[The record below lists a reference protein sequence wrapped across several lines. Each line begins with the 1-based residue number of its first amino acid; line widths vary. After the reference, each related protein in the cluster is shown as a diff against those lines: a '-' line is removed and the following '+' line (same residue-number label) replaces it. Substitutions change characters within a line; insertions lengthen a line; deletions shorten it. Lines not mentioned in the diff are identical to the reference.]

1 MIKNTVGQVENRM
14 RKPNIAV
21 LGATGVVGR
30 EILKILV
37 ENNVPYNEIKFLASA
52 KSAGKK
58 IEFKGE
64 EHTIIEATP
73 ESFEGVNIVLASAG
87 GSTSLKLAPEAVKRG
102 CVFIDN
108 SSAYRMDKDCP
119 LVIVGVNDND
129 LKNHKGIIPNP
140 NCSTSQLM
148 LVLKPLH
155 DYAKIKRMIVS
166 TYQAVSGA
174 GIAAINELKE
184 NTVAVN
190 EGKEFENVKFKKPI
204 AYNVIPQIDVFC
216 ENGYTK
222 EEMKVT
228 NETRKILHLS
238 EDVPISC
245 TAVRVPVFHG
255 HSEAVTIE
263 FEKEITP
270 EKEREL
276 LENAWGVEVMDDT
289 ENYIYP
295 TPVDAAGE
303 NPVYVGRIRKNIAFD
318 NAIDLWCVADN
329 IRIGAAL
336 NTVRIAEKV
345 IEMGLF

>member
-1 MIKNTVGQVENRM
+1 M

-37 ENNVPYNEIKFLASA
+37 EDNVQYNEIKFLASA
-52 KSAGKK
+52 KSAGKT

-64 EHTIIEATP
+64 KHTIIEATP
-73 ESFEGVNIVLASAG
+73 EAFENVNIVLASAG
-87 GSTSLKLAPEAVKRG
+87 GSTSLKLASEAVKRG
-102 CVFIDN
+102 AVYIDN
-108 SSAYRMDKDCP
+108 SSAFRMEKDVP
-119 LVIVGVNDND
+119 LVIAGVNDED
-129 LKNHKGIIPNP
+129 LRKHHGIVANP

-155 DYAKIKRMIVS
+155 DFAGIKRMIVS

-174 GIAAINELKE
+174 GLAAINELRE
-184 NTVAVN
+184 NTIAHN
-190 EGKEFENVKFKKPI
+190 EGRDFQCEKFKKPI

-228 NETRKILHLS
+228 NETKKILHLD
-238 EDVPISC
+238 EKTPISC

-270 EKEREL
+270 GKAREILEK
-276 LENAWGVEVMDDT
+276 AWGVEVMDDT
-289 ENYIYP
+289 ENYVYP
-295 TPVDAAGE
+295 TPRDAAGK

-336 NTVRIAEKV
+336 NTVRIAEKI
-345 IEMGLF
+345 IEMQLF

>member
-1 MIKNTVGQVENRM
+1 M

-30 EILKILV
+30 EILKILA
-37 ENNVPYNEIKFLASA
+37 EDKVPYNEIKFLASS

-58 IEFKGE
+58 IEFDGKE
-64 EHTIIEATP
+64 YTIIEATP
-73 ESFEGVNIVLASAG
+73 EAFEGVNIVLASAG

-102 CVFIDN
+102 AVYIDN
-108 SSAYRMDKDCP
+108 SSAFRMDKDVP
-119 LVIVGVNDND
+119 LVIAGVNDDD
-129 LKNHKGIIPNP
+129 LKKHHGIIANP

-155 DYAKIKRMIVS
+155 DYAKIKRMVVS

-174 GIAAINELKE
+174 GLAAINELRE
-184 NTVAVN
+184 NTIAEN
-190 EGKEFENVKFKKPI
+190 EGKSFENVKFKKPI

-216 ENGYTK
+216 DNGYTK

-228 NETRKILHLS
+228 NETKKILHL
-238 EDVPISC
+238 DDDTRIAC

-255 HSEAVTIE
+255 HSEAVNIE

-270 EKEREL
+270 EKAREI
-276 LENAWGVEVMDDT
+276 LEKAWGVEVVDDI
-289 ENYIYP
+289 ENYVYP
-295 TPVDAAGE
+295 TPREAAGK
-303 NPVYVGRIRKNIAFD
+303 NPVYVGRIRKDLVFD
-318 NAIDLWCVADN
+318 NGIALWCVADN

-336 NTVRIAEKV
+336 NTVRLAEKV
-345 IEMGLF
+345 IEMQLF

>member
-1 MIKNTVGQVENRM
+1 M

-37 ENNVPYNEIKFLASA
+37 EDNVQYNEIKFLASA
-52 KSAGKK
+52 KSAGKT

-64 EHTIIEATP
+64 KHTIIEATP
-73 ESFEGVNIVLASAG
+73 DAFENVNIVLASAG
-87 GSTSLKLAPEAVKRG
+87 GSTSLKLASEAVKRG
-102 CVFIDN
+102 AVYIDN
-108 SSAYRMDKDCP
+108 SSAFRMEKDVP
-119 LVIVGVNDND
+119 LVIAGVNDDD
-129 LKNHKGIIPNP
+129 LRKHHGIVANP

-155 DYAKIKRMIVS
+155 DFAGIKRMIVS

-174 GIAAINELKE
+174 GLVAINELRE
-184 NTVAVN
+184 NTIAEN
-190 EGKEFENVKFKKPI
+190 QGKDFQCEKFKKPI

-228 NETRKILHLS
+228 NETKKILHLD
-238 EDVPISC
+238 EKTPISC

-270 EKEREL
+270 EKAREI
-276 LENAWGVEVMDDT
+276 LEKAWGVEVMDDI
-289 ENYIYP
+289 ENYVYP
-295 TPVDAAGE
+295 TPRDAAGK

-336 NTVRIAEKV
+336 NTVRIAEKI
-345 IEMGLF
+345 IEMQLF

>member
-1 MIKNTVGQVENRM
+1 M

-37 ENNVPYNEIKFLASA
+37 EDNVQYNEIKFLASA
-52 KSAGKK
+52 KSAGKT

-64 EHTIIEATP
+64 KHTIIEATP
-73 ESFEGVNIVLASAG
+73 EAFENVNIVLASAG
-87 GSTSLKLAPEAVKRG
+87 GSTSLKLASEAVKRG
-102 CVFIDN
+102 AVYIDN
-108 SSAYRMDKDCP
+108 SSAFRMEKDVP
-119 LVIVGVNDND
+119 LVIAGVNDED
-129 LKNHKGIIPNP
+129 LRKHHGIVANP

-155 DYAKIKRMIVS
+155 DFAGIKRMIVS

-174 GIAAINELKE
+174 GLAAINELRE
-184 NTVAVN
+184 NTIAHN
-190 EGKEFENVKFKKPI
+190 EGRDFQCEKFKKPI

-228 NETRKILHLS
+228 NETKKILHLD
-238 EDVPISC
+238 EKTPISC

-270 EKEREL
+270 EKAREI
-276 LENAWGVEVMDDT
+276 LEKAWGVEVMDDI
-289 ENYIYP
+289 ENYVYP
-295 TPVDAAGE
+295 TPRNAAGK

-336 NTVRIAEKV
+336 NTVRIAEKI
-345 IEMGLF
+345 IEMQLF